1 MNKIWLIAQ
10 RDFLITLSNR
20 GFLFGLFIMP
30 LLIGVAV
37 LVGPRL
43 ISANRS
49 PQVVGRV
56 VVMDPT
62 GQVLPALRSTLSTSA
77 IEARR
82 AENARRTLADVPAA
96 NRGMAEQAMQGALGT
111 VPNLTIEE
119 RPADAASLAN
129 TSLENR
135 VAIEKQALSSADSA
149 GRPLALVVIRP
160 DSVGR
165 TDASGE
171 FGTYDLYASR
181 TLDDATETV
190 MYESLREA
198 LVNARLG
205 AAKLDQKQIDVMTRV
220 KRPNS
225 TIVTAAGEQRAQR
238 KFMQFLP
245 FLVGVFIFVGVIT
258 GGQTL
263 MTSTVEEKSSR
274 VVEVLLAAVSPFQL
288 MAGKLLGQ
296 AAVGLLAMAIYLGLG
311 LLALYSFAMFG
322 IIDPMLIV
330 YFLVFFLITYLI
342 FGALMMSIGAA
353 VNQIQEAQSLMGP
366 VMLLLLVPY
375 MMSPMI
381 GRAPNSTL
389 SVAISFIPPMN
400 TMAMMTRMASDS
412 PPPAWQVWLTVLV
425 GLGGVY
431 VALWFAAKIF
441 KVGLLMHGR
450 PPNIATLIRW
460 ARQA

>member
-1 MNKIWLIAQ
+1 MNKILLIA
-10 RDFLITLSNR
+10 RREFLTTISNR

-43 ISANRS
+43 LAAARS
-49 PQVVGRV
+49 PQVVGRIA
-56 VVMDPT
+56 VMDPT
-62 GQVLPALRSTLSTSA
+62 GQVLRELRSTLSPSA
-77 IEARR
+77 IETRR
-82 AENARRTLADVPAA
+82 AEDARRTLADVPVA
-96 NRGMAEQAMQGALGT
+96 NRAMAESAIQSTRGN

-119 RPADAASLAN
+119 RPADGA
-129 TSLENR
+129 
-135 VAIEKQALSSADSA
+135 VATEKQALTSADSA
-149 GRPLALVVIRP
+149 GRPLALIVIHR
-160 DSVGR
+160 DSVAR
-165 TDASGE
+165 TDQSGE

-181 TLDDATETV
+181 SLDNATETV
-190 MYESLREA
+190 IYESLSKA

-205 AAKLDQKQIDVMTRV
+205 AAKLDQAQVDAMTRV
-220 KRPNS
+220 RRPTS
-225 TIVTAAGEQRAQR
+225 TIVTVAGEQRAQR
-238 KFMQFLP
+238 NFMQLLP

-296 AAVGLLAMAIYLGLG
+296 SAVGLLAMGIYLGLG

-322 IIDPMLIV
+322 IVDPMLIV
-330 YFLVFFLITYLI
+330 YFLVFFLITYLV
-342 FGALMMSIGAA
+342 FGALMIAIGAA

-375 MMSPMI
+375 MLSPMI
-381 GRAPNSTL
+381 GKAPNSTL

-400 TMAMMTRMASDS
+400 TMAMMARMASDS
-412 PPPAWQVWLTVLV
+412 PPPDWQVWLTVLV
-425 GLGGVY
+425 GFGGSC
-431 VALWFAAKIF
+431 AAIWFAGKVF

-460 ARQA
+460 AREA